1 MIVQTLMR
9 SLAVVKGK
17 PLLHLLIQLRR
28 CPGQMQVNGF
38 VFQTSP
44 EPLNENII
52 LASSFSIH
60 TDLHLMTSQ
69 YIQKFFAGELAPLI
83 GVKDLRYSIAF
94 KGLLHNPT
102 TPNRTHG
109 IVSPDLSRLA

>member
-1 MIVQTLMR
+1 MVAQTLMR
-9 SLAVVKGK
+9 SLIVVKGK
-17 PLLHLLIQLRR
+17 PLLHLFVQLRR
-28 CPGQMQVNGF
+28 CLGQMQVNGF
-38 VFQTSP
+38 VFEAAP
-44 EPLNENII
+44 ESFNENVI

-83 GVKDLRYSIAF
+83 GIKDLRCSIAL